1 MLGKGIPDMKAQCGK
16 DPGMFKEELS
26 LVGEGRRVIVG
37 DRRGEK
43 GCRGP
48 GEGFDLHEQAF

>member
-1 MLGKGIPDMKAQCGK
+1 MLGKGIPDMKAQWGK

-48 GEGFDLHEQAF
+48 GEGFDLHE